1 MEALRLLLGAGGSV
15 AFQATAGCVG
25 ARLGVNGDA
34 SLISPLVAILS
45 RGGAEKG
52 RLEDARKLLGGEGS
66 GWVDSHQ
73 FGTTTR
79 VLRTGESADKL
90 EKNKKVAL
98 VVGLVRYVDETCRQ
112 LAELTAQWNSQPS
125 HEDLMLLEHGQSR
138 DETRRKQREAAA
150 ALAERE
156 APRMKAAMAQH
167 EDLMLLEF
175 GQSRAETQRKQR
187 EAAAATAEREAR
199 RYARSV
205 AEEEVPPPPPQQQ
218 RGKTPAVASPLEQLT
233 ELLYSFHS
241 PAVASAV
248 TPHAA
253 ATGATQPA
261 ASTLPLAAYAPQ
273 PWATRPADALVAVQP
288 LAAARPP
295 TDAVA
300 DAEAAAPGAGG
311 VAFAGGSSFGVP
323 PAAAGSA
330 ATAPGG
336 SDMHAPPPRVTP
348 SATGTKRHAPDT
360 GGGAAKKRK
369 KAPEAAPEGQP
380 RIASLF
386 ARLNAG
392 DKPPR

>member
-1 MEALRLLLGAGGSV
+1 MWRPHAQGAGVSGSKTEPNLHGAAAAAV
-15 AFQATAGCVG
+15 RVVG
-25 ARLGVNGDA
+25 RT
-34 SLISPLVAILS
+34 
-45 RGGAEKG
+45 GGA
-52 RLEDARKLLGGEGS
+52 LSARRMIPR
-66 GWVDSHQ
+66 VDSHQ

-79 VLRTGESADKL
+79 VLRTGESADQL

-98 VVGLVRYVDETCRQ
+98 VVGLVRFMDETCRQ

-156 APRMKAAMAQH
+156 APRMKAAMARH

-273 PWATRPADALVAVQP
+273 PWATR
-288 LAAARPP
+288 R
-295 TDAVA
+295 
-300 DAEAAAPGAGG
+300 
-311 VAFAGGSSFGVP
+311 
-323 PAAAGSA
+323 
-330 ATAPGG
+330 
-336 SDMHAPPPRVTP
+336 
-348 SATGTKRHAPDT
+348 
-360 GGGAAKKRK
+360 
-369 KAPEAAPEGQP
+369 
-380 RIASLF
+380 
-386 ARLNAG
+386 
-392 DKPPR
+392 